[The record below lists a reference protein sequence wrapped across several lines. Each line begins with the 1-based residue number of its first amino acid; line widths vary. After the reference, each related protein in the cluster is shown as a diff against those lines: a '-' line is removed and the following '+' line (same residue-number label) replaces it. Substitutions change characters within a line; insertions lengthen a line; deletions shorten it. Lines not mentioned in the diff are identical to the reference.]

1 MSARWLLST
10 SRVEK
15 LQPKRYSYTS
25 IQLTKSPGAGNMPKP
40 NPLAQGLNQTRRSAA
55 VAASSDLGIA
65 RAGSAGSRSGRVLV
79 GGHFASEVQRALR
92 IIAAEEGTTV
102 QALLAEGI
110 NTVFAKRGKPEIA
123 GLPTIRAV

>member
-1 MSARWLLST
+1 
-10 SRVEK
+10 
-15 LQPKRYSYTS
+15 
-25 IQLTKSPGAGNMPKP
+25 MPKP
-40 NPLAQGLNQTRRSAA
+40 NPLAQGLNQARRAA
-55 VAASSDLGIA
+55 APANMALPEPAPAPGRPT

-123 GLPTIRAV
+123 GLPTIRTV